1 MKGTNGRE
9 YSFSTAPQSK
19 WQEYERRKRE
29 YVERH
34 GWTSDVEYRA
44 AMEKICRELGI

>member
-1 MKGTNGRE
+1 MKIRGK
-9 YSFSTAPQSK
+9 SFEFNMASSSK

-29 YVERH
+29 YVAKN

-44 AMEKICRELGI
+44 AMEKICKELGI